1 MKLKKIVEQI
11 DSVCADATPQLLHHF
26 IRSYVLSIP
35 EPNRESFLKQL
46 SLACSNSNK
55 LISTKESD
63 RLIVKSILDE
73 FSSLEDFFSQLKKDS
88 IFLETRNLDSFYDD
102 DEDDYDGEE
111 DEYDDDED
119 DFDDD
124 EYEDDD
130 ADEETYDTDEDDD
143 CDADDENDRDE
154 NCNIYTSLSCVFTD
168 NFNIKNNICRCLE
181 IVHKCSELEL
191 YQEGYKLAKKLY
203 AIKVKIKGESFLHNQ
218 SDTLSLWE
226 LHEQKLISDDKLR
239 LFCEEYLSFLYFCTE
254 GEKRISL
261 VLELLFNVENY
272 LNCDVLEPLSFSTL
286 KNDGSSDLKRLDSF
300 LIDLIAAIAK
310 KGSESDIYL
319 YVNELLPLI
328 SSPKQQ
334 KELILSQASSNPDL
348 LRDYV
353 ASVIEDKPEAALDL
367 ILSVPKISSNTLEKF
382 ELLDLGILAA
392 SHFKKQQALEDLCL
406 ELFTCMPSLTNYLK
420 LRYYS
425 ENYHKYDHKI
435 QDILKQN
442 NPQKNGASSKFGYQ
456 LFFFEDSFLLEP
468 SPESYYFICLI
479 EGRFD
484 EFFENIQKT
493 DFKKGPAYDFGNN
506 VFYKGLLLCALLLA
520 GKHDENMDEKTAKSK
535 ALGKPSHK
543 FIKKDLAEMFSLV
556 LYFDYLDLSK
566 LENLKIYAEI
576 PSEKLISLWFENTVL
591 SADDTVSL
599 LRDFSSNVTDMID
612 TVLEANRT
620 SLFPAIA
627 EWIKVLSEIYTYY
640 GEEQRLVELQDLIL
654 TKYSGKKTLINLLKK
669 KGINLEHSLGEV
681 LNNVHRV

>member
-1 MKLKKIVEQI
+1 M
-11 DSVCADATPQLLHHF
+11 
-26 IRSYVLSIP
+26 
-35 EPNRESFLKQL
+35 
-46 SLACSNSNK
+46 
-55 LISTKESD
+55 
-63 RLIVKSILDE
+63 
-73 FSSLEDFFSQLKKDS
+73 
-88 IFLETRNLDSFYDD
+88 
-102 DEDDYDGEE
+102 
-111 DEYDDDED
+111 
-119 DFDDD
+119 
-124 EYEDDD
+124 
-130 ADEETYDTDEDDD
+130 
-143 CDADDENDRDE
+143 
-154 NCNIYTSLSCVFTD
+154 
-168 NFNIKNNICRCLE
+168 
-181 IVHKCSELEL
+181 
-191 YQEGYKLAKKLY
+191 
-203 AIKVKIKGESFLHNQ
+203 
-218 SDTLSLWE
+218 
-226 LHEQKLISDDKLR
+226 
-239 LFCEEYLSFLYFCTE
+239 
-254 GEKRISL
+254 
-261 VLELLFNVENY
+261 
-272 LNCDVLEPLSFSTL
+272 
-286 KNDGSSDLKRLDSF
+286 
-300 LIDLIAAIAK
+300 
-310 KGSESDIYL
+310 
-319 YVNELLPLI
+319 PLI

-392 SHFKKQQALEDLCL
+392 AHFKKQQALEDLCL

-566 LENLKIYAEI
+566 LENLKIYGAA
-576 PSEKLISLWFENTVL
+576 TVL
-591 SADDTVSL
+591 
-599 LRDFSSNVTDMID
+599 
-612 TVLEANRT
+612 
-620 SLFPAIA
+620 
-627 EWIKVLSEIYTYY
+627 
-640 GEEQRLVELQDLIL
+640 
-654 TKYSGKKTLINLLKK
+654 
-669 KGINLEHSLGEV
+669 
-681 LNNVHRV
+681 